1 MWPVIIINITF
12 FFGGGALGILCWH
25 CRCLR
30 INSCVSLGTLP
41 PSNAQGSIISNVSYN
56 RKRVDTVADLMY
68 CDTVTGGH
76 FSQRMKKN
84 IYVYVFLRCSEKEV
98 CKYLHA
104 THFSQTPN
112 ISAKVRY

>member
-1 MWPVIIINITF
+1 M
-12 FFGGGALGILCWH
+12 
-25 CRCLR
+25 CRYLW
-30 INSCVSLGTLP
+30 TLP
-41 PSNAQGSIISNVSYN
+41 LSNTQGSIISNLSYN

-76 FSQRMKKN
+76 FSQRMKKKKIKN
-84 IYVYVFLRCSEKEV
+84 VFLRCSEKEV

-112 ISAKVRY
+112 ISAEVRY